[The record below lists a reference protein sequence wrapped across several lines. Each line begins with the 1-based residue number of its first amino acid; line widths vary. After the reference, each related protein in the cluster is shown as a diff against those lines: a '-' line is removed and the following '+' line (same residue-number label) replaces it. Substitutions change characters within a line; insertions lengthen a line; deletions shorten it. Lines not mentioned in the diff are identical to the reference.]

1 MKTTKFL
8 LTLTLTIFLFVLA
21 KESTAQDSTKKTE
34 TKSET
39 KTETTQ
45 PKAITI
51 PAGTE
56 MMVHFDTA
64 INTEEY
70 SEGSLFQE
78 SLNIDLVVDG
88 KLIAKK
94 GTAVFGKVIESRGGR
109 LFGGEKLTFTF
120 TGIMIGDEEV
130 TIVTDTMGVTGGQ
143 GGTAKI
149 VGAGTLIGAAFG
161 GAGEGAAIAGGI
173 AILKSRHEHIQIPQ
187 GTIAQFKIEKKVEIK
202 E

>member
-1 MKTTKFL
+1 MKHFIYL
-8 LTLTLTIFLFVLA
+8 SVALILTFCSISSNEMF
-21 KESTAQDSTKKTE
+21 AQDSTKKTDA
-34 TKSET
+34 
-39 KTETTQ
+39 KTEKVQ
-45 PKAITI
+45 KKPSTI

-56 MMVHFDTA
+56 MMVHFDSA

-70 SEGSLFQE
+70 PGGSLFQE

-94 GTAVFGKVIESRGGR
+94 GTSVFGRVIESRGGR

-120 TGIMIGDEEV
+120 TGIMIGDQEV
-130 TIVTDTMGVTGGQ
+130 AIVTDTMGVQAGQ
-143 GGTAKI
+143 GGTAKT
-149 VGAGTLIGAAFG
+149 VGAGALIGAAFG

-187 GTIAQFKIEKKVEIK
+187 GTIAQFKIERPVEIK

>member
-1 MKTTKFL
+1 MKKYFIMILISVTVTSQSFS
-8 LTLTLTIFLFVLA
+8 FN
-21 KESTAQDSTKKTE
+21 AQDSTKKTDSKAE
-34 TKSET
+34 TIQQK
-39 KTETTQ
+39 
-45 PKAITI
+45 PITI

-56 MMVHFDTA
+56 MMVHFDSA

-70 SEGSLFQE
+70 PGGSLFQE

-94 GTAVFGKVIESRGGR
+94 GTAVFGRVIESRGGR

-130 TIVTDTMGVTGGQ
+130 TIVTDTMGVQAGQ
-143 GGTAKI
+143 GGTAKT
-149 VGAGTLIGAAFG
+149 VGAGALIGAAFG

-187 GTIAQFKIEKKVEIK
+187 GTIAQFKIEKPFEIK
-202 E
+202 ED

>member
-1 MKTTKFL
+1 MKKL
-8 LTLTLTIFLFVLA
+8 NYSLIVLMIVFW
-21 KESTAQDSTKKTE
+21 SVSSIVVTAQDSTKKAD
-34 TKSET
+34 T

-45 PKAITI
+45 PKTITI

-56 MMVHFDTA
+56 MMVHFDSA

-70 SEGSLFQE
+70 PGGSLFQE
-78 SLNIDLVVDG
+78 SLNIDLVIDG

-94 GTAVFGKVIESRGGR
+94 GTAVFGRVIESRGGR

-130 TIVTDTMGVTGGQ
+130 AIITDTMGVQGGQ
-143 GGTAKI
+143 GGTAKT
-149 VGAGTLIGAAFG
+149 VGAGALIGAAFG

-187 GTIAQFKIEKKVEIK
+187 GTIAQFKIEKPVTIK

>member
-1 MKTTKFL
+1 MKKL
-8 LTLTLTIFLFVLA
+8 NYSLIVLMIVFW
-21 KESTAQDSTKKTE
+21 SGSSIVVTAQDSTKKAD
-34 TKSET
+34 T

-45 PKAITI
+45 PKTITI

-70 SEGSLFQE
+70 PGGSLFQE
-78 SLNIDLVVDG
+78 SLNIDLVIDG

-94 GTAVFGKVIESRGGR
+94 GTAVFGRVIESRGGR

-130 TIVTDTMGVTGGQ
+130 AIITDTMGVQGGQ
-143 GGTAKI
+143 GGTAKT
-149 VGAGTLIGAAFG
+149 VGAGALIGAAFG

-187 GTIAQFKIEKKVEIK
+187 GTIAQFKIEKPVTIK

>member
-1 MKTTKFL
+1 MKKL
-8 LTLTLTIFLFVLA
+8 NYSLIVLMIVFW
-21 KESTAQDSTKKTE
+21 SVSSIVVTAQDSTKKAD
-34 TKSET
+34 T

-45 PKAITI
+45 PKTITI

-70 SEGSLFQE
+70 PGGSLFQE
-78 SLNIDLVVDG
+78 SLNIDLVIDG

-94 GTAVFGKVIESRGGR
+94 GTAVFGRVIESRGGR

-130 TIVTDTMGVTGGQ
+130 AIITDTMGVQGGQ
-143 GGTAKI
+143 GGTAKT
-149 VGAGTLIGAAFG
+149 VGAGALIGAAFG

-187 GTIAQFKIEKKVEIK
+187 GTIAQFKIEKPVTIK

>member
-1 MKTTKFL
+1 MKNLNYLAIVSTVILWSVSSVMLHSQDSKDTTKK
-8 LTLTLTIFLFVLA
+8 V
-21 KESTAQDSTKKTE
+21 D
-34 TKSET
+34 T
-39 KTETTQ
+39 KTETVQQKT
-45 PKAITI
+45 ITI

-64 INTEEY
+64 ISTEEY

-78 SLNIDLVVDG
+78 SLNIDLVVNG
-88 KLIAKK
+88 KLVAKK
-94 GTAVFGKVIESRGGR
+94 GTAVFGRVIESRGGR

-120 TGIMIGDEEV
+120 TGIMIDDEEV
-130 TIVTDTMGVTGGQ
+130 TIVTDTMGVQGGQ

-202 E
+202 K

>member
-1 MKTTKFL
+1 MKHFIYL
-8 LTLTLTIFLFVLA
+8 SIALILTFCSISSNELF
-21 KESTAQDSTKKTE
+21 AQDSTKKTE
-34 TKSET
+34 A
-39 KTETTQ
+39 KTETVQKKPT
-45 PKAITI
+45 TI

-56 MMVHFDTA
+56 MMVHFDSA

-70 SEGSLFQE
+70 PGGSLFQE

-94 GTAVFGKVIESRGGR
+94 GTSVFGRVIESRGGR

-120 TGIMIGDEEV
+120 TGIMIGDQEV
-130 TIVTDTMGVTGGQ
+130 AIVTDTMGVQAGQ
-143 GGTAKI
+143 GGTAKT
-149 VGAGTLIGAAFG
+149 VGAGALIGAAFG

-187 GTIAQFKIEKKVEIK
+187 GTIAQFKIERPVEIK

>member
-1 MKTTKFL
+1 MKKYFIMIIISVTVTSQSFS
-8 LTLTLTIFLFVLA
+8 IN
-21 KESTAQDSTKKTE
+21 AQDSTKKTDSKAE
-34 TKSET
+34 TIQQK
-39 KTETTQ
+39 
-45 PKAITI
+45 PITI

-56 MMVHFDTA
+56 MMVHFDSA

-70 SEGSLFQE
+70 PGGSLFQE

-94 GTAVFGKVIESRGGR
+94 GTAVFGRVIESRGGR

-130 TIVTDTMGVTGGQ
+130 TIVTDTMGVQAGQ
-143 GGTAKI
+143 GGTAKT
-149 VGAGTLIGAAFG
+149 VGAGALIGAAFG

-187 GTIAQFKIEKKVEIK
+187 GTIAQFKIEKPFEIK
-202 E
+202 ED